1 MQAIPAGEVDEE
13 GYSIRPQDAAE
24 IRGFPDD
31 NPVQDSDDSDF
42 EDGGCGQDDIDII
55 FPSLS
60 PFPFH
65 RFSESS
71 TPSPDPRP
79 STKPAQSHCG

>member
-31 NPVQDSDDSDF
+31 NPTQDSDDSDF
-42 EDGGCGQDDIDII
+42 EDGGCGYN
-55 FPSLS
+55 
-60 PFPFH
+60 
-65 RFSESS
+65 E
-71 TPSPDPRP
+71 
-79 STKPAQSHCG
+79 